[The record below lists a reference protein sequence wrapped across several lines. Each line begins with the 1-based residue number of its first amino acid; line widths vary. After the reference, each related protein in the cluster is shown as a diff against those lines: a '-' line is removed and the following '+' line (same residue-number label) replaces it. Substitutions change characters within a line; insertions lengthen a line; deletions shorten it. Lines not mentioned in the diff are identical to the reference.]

1 MIASTEHISYQK
13 MIQKGEGSILKAIRT
28 GKGAGVGLIA
38 GGICLL
44 VFALLIAIPSI
55 IMGEIIV
62 AVISLLPG
70 LLMIVFGIRLKH
82 RRESDWLSYYK
93 KETGFTEMEL
103 RQLDREL
110 ASSSVRLVICRQPN
124 TTTDSFIACFIT
136 ENYMVMNGV
145 YPYIRRLED
154 IIAVAF
160 SDSTDIWSMAILT
173 KQDKETLT
181 VGLFTST
188 DRKATLCREIMQEL
202 YRRNP
207 NILCGQEI
215 VCEGQYYI
223 LERDG
228 AILLR
233 LYREGRMLSIM
244 DSSL

>member
-1 MIASTEHISYQK
+1 MIVSTEHISYQK

-44 VFALLIAIPSI
+44 VFALLIAVPSMV
-55 IMGEIIV
+55 MGEFFV

-70 LLMIVFGIRLKH
+70 LLMIVFGIHLKH
-82 RRESDWLSYYK
+82 KRESNWLSYYQ

-110 ASSSVRLVICRQPN
+110 TSPSVRLVVCRQPN
-124 TTTDSFIACFIT
+124 AATESFIACFIT

-160 SDSTDIWSMAILT
+160 SDSTDIWSMASLT

-188 DRKATLCREIMQEL
+188 DRKAALCREIMQEL
-202 YRRNP
+202 YRRNA

-215 VCEGQYYI
+215 MCEGRYYI

-228 AILLR
+228 ATLLR
-233 LYREGRMLSIM
+233 LYREGRTLT
-244 DSSL
+244 LAE